1 MLSAS
6 QQERYARHLLLDE
19 LGGEGQER
27 LAAGTAIVQL
37 PAEAAATARWATR
50 YLAASGLGT
59 LLLEG
64 PWAEEAAAEC
74 ARLWPD
80 ARVHLGARPAPPGAV
95 RLAERSD
102 AAGGSSGADGSSGA
116 EVTVA
121 GRHLGPAEAAA
132 LGSLAALEVVK
143 RVAGAGRPA
152 VLPLRIEAAP

>member
-6 QQERYARHLLLDE
+6 HQERYARHLLLDE

-37 PAEAAATARWATR
+37 PAEAAATALWATR

-59 LLLEG
+59 LILEG
-64 PWAEEAAAEC
+64 PWAEAAAAEC

-80 ARVHLGARPAPPGAV
+80 ARVHLGAQPPVPGAV
-95 RLAERSD
+95 RIAE
-102 AAGGSSGADGSSGA
+102 GSGGAD
-116 EVTVA
+116 VTVA
-121 GRHLGPAEAAA
+121 GRDLGPAEAAA
-132 LGSLAALEVVK
+132 LGSRAALEVVK

-152 VLPLRIEAAP
+152 ALPLRIEAAP